1 MLASPEEPTSCHYGY
16 DIPIRLMNLTGGG
29 PETFEPMCEFHM
41 AALKEHTP
49 IEPHHSVLEIGC
61 GIGRDAIPLSKILN
75 SNGRYV
81 GIDIVRDSIEWC
93 TRNVSAAYPNF
104 SFVHLDIEDQLHN
117 PGGATTTTA
126 IRLPVPDASIDRI
139 ILWSVFTHMRKADIA
154 HYLAEFARVLKP
166 SGTVFATWF
175 IVNDE
180 ILKNARTVNLT
191 PFNLRFE
198 HTLADGSIINDP
210 NSPMGAVAFSEEVL
224 ADLIKTSNLKLIGSV
239 LPGQW
244 SGYFPIPKG
253 GQDATIL
260 MKAKWWSKFLKK
272 VGYRRKVRWLG
283 IS

>member
-1 MLASPEEPTSCHYGY
+1 MSRQSNEPTTRHYGY

-29 PETFEPMCEFHM
+29 KESFEPMCEFHM

-61 GIGRDAIPLSKILN
+61 GIGRDAIPLTKILN
-75 SNGRYV
+75 SDGRYV
-81 GIDIVRDSIEWC
+81 GIDIIKDSIDWC
-93 TRNVSAAYPNF
+93 THNITRAYPNF
-104 SFVHLDIEDQLHN
+104 SFVHFDVEDQLHN
-117 PGGATTTTA
+117 PGGTSVTSA
-126 IRLPVPDASIDRI
+126 IRLPMPDASVDRI
-139 ILWSVFTHMRKADIA
+139 ILWSVFTHMLKADIE

-166 SGTVFATWF
+166 SGSVFATWF

-180 ILKNARTVNLT
+180 ILKKARTVNLT

-210 NSPMGAVAFSEEVL
+210 NFPMGAVAFTEETL
-224 ADLIKTSNLKLIGSV
+224 TEMIEGANLKMVGNV

-244 SGYFPIPKG
+244 SGYFAVPKG

-260 MKAKWWSKFLKK
+260 
-272 VGYRRKVRWLG
+272 VRAHP
-283 IS
+283 